1 VNYELCMENN
11 TKSTILAYIKEKG
24 AVAPKDLKSITNIGP
39 RAIFKQLKN
48 LINKGIL
55 AKTGQP
61 PKVYYRL
68 AESDIP
74 SPSPAIPLQNTDIL
88 EQNYLIITPQGQ
100 AKTGV
105 DGFLYWCKK
114 NQLDPNKAFEDYKN
128 TLAKY
133 NRFKKDGLI
142 DGLPKFKQTFPTV
155 YLDEIY
161 YLDFYSLERFGKTKL
176 GWLLLYAKQT
186 QNLELM
192 KQIYELIKEPIQK
205 IISAKKIKAVGFIP
219 PTIARQLQLQKELEK
234 MLNLGLPKI
243 NLIKIANQIAVPQK
257 SLNKLEDRIENA
269 SHTIMIDDKNIYDN
283 ILLIDDAVGSGATLN
298 ETARQIK
305 NKKLCSGKIIGLAL
319 TGSFKGFDIINE
331 V

>member
-1 VNYELCMENN
+1 MNN
-11 TKSTILAYIKEKG
+11 DTKNVILAYIKEKG
-24 AVAPKDLKSITNIGP
+24 AVAPKELLSVANIGP

-48 LINKGIL
+48 LLDKGL
-55 AKTGQP
+55 LEKTGQP

-68 AESDIP
+68 SEPRKTLPITTFS
-74 SPSPAIPLQNTDIL
+74 LQNTELL
-88 EQNYLIITPQGQ
+88 EKNYMIITPQGQ

-105 DGFLYWCKK
+105 EGFLYWCQK
-114 NQLDPNKAFEDYKN
+114 NGLDPIQTSEDYKN

-133 NRFKKDGLI
+133 DQFKKDGLI
-142 DGLPKFKQTFPTV
+142 DGQQKFKQTFPAV

-161 YLDFYSLERFGKTKL
+161 YLDFYSIERFGKTKL

-205 IISAKKIKAVGFIP
+205 IISAKQIKAIGFIP
-219 PTIARQLQLQKELEK
+219 PTISRNLQLQKELEK

-269 SHTIMIDDKNIYDN
+269 AHTIMIDDKNIYDN

-305 NKKLCSGKIIGLAL
+305 NKKLCTGKIIGLAL

>member
-1 VNYELCMENN
+1 MNYALCMKND
-11 TKSTILAYIKEKG
+11 TKDTIMAYIREKG
-24 AVAPKDLKSITNIGP
+24 VVAPKDLNSILNIHA
-39 RAIFKQLKN
+39 RAIFKQLKD
-48 LINKGIL
+48 LIDKGVL
-55 AKTGQP
+55 EKTGQP

-68 AESDIP
+68 A
-74 SPSPAIPLQNTDIL
+74 AIHDSTPTTIFPTETTKIL
-88 EQNYLIITPQGQ
+88 KKNYLIITPQGHI
-100 AKTGV
+100 KTGV

-114 NQLDPNKAFEDYKN
+114 NRLDPAQTAKDYKN
-128 TLAKY
+128 TLTKY
-133 NRFKKDGLI
+133 DQFKKDGLI
-142 DGLPKFKQTFPTV
+142 DGGQKFKQTFPTV

-161 YLDFYSLERFGKTKL
+161 YLDFYSIERFGKTKL

-186 QNLELM
+186 QNLDLM
-192 KQIYELIKEPIQK
+192 KQIFQIIKDPIADLIN
-205 IISAKKIKAVGFIP
+205 KKNINAVGFIP
-219 PTIARQLQLQKELEK
+219 PTITRSLQLQKELEK

-269 SHTIMIDDKNIYDN
+269 AHTIIVDDQNIYDN

-305 NKKLCSGKIIGLAL
+305 NKKLFTGKIIGLAL
-319 TGSFKGFDIINE
+319 TGSFKGFEIINE